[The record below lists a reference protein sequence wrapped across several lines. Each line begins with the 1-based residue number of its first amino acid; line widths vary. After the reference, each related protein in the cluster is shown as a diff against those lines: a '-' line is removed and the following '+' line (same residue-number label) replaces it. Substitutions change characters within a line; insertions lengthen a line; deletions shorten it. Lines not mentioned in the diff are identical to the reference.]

1 MIIICVYACFNTYLL
16 FPDFNDILS
25 IACADSFG
33 ICRIS
38 LNSDKSIPRKVI
50 TDILPVVL
58 VIIAGVIFV
67 VLFF

>member
-25 IACADSFG
+25 IAYTTVSVSAEHIFRGESVA
-33 ICRIS
+33 
-38 LNSDKSIPRKVI
+38 KKVI

-58 VIIAGVIFV
+58 VIIIAGVIFV
-67 VLFF
+67 ILFF